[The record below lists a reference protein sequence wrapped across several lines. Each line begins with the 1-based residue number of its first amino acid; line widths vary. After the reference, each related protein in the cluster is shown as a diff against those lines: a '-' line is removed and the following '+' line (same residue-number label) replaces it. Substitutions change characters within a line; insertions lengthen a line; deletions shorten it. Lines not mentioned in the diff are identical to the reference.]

1 MTSSA
6 TVRPAVDPSRAAPP
20 TLLGRPRWFVTLFAT
35 DMWERF
41 SFYGMLAI
49 LFLFASAPAAEGGLG
64 LSNSDAGMLFGIYTA
79 AIFLASLPGG
89 WLGDRVFGSY
99 RATLYGAVVIAS
111 GHLLMALP
119 TVPTV
124 YAGLLLIAL
133 GTGLLKP
140 NMAGLLSAFYPRE
153 ATAER
158 DAGFAIF
165 YTSIQISG
173 LIAPLVVG
181 GIGEGLNWHAGFGV
195 AAVGM
200 GLGVWQYVRGS
211 ASFGEV
217 GRAATRPLP
226 PAERRRFLRLA
237 TAAIAVPAALF
248 TADAL
253 AGTFTIRHVLTLVA
267 VLSLA
272 VPIGCFWTLLRHRD
286 ISAPERTRLRAYI
299 ALFLASALFWALHV
313 QGGSLLN
320 LFARDA
326 TDRDILG
333 LRLPAS
339 WFQSA
344 TPLAI
349 LLCAPFFAW
358 LWVRLGARISATAK
372 FALGMFAMGGSML
385 LMSLAAWHA
394 HSVGRVSPLWLIGTY
409 LLTGAAEAALAPVGM
424 SVATAIAPAP
434 FLSQVVGVFWLSA
447 ALGAGLGGNAMKL
460 AGTSTPGAGLFLVL
474 GGVAVAVGLVLLLG
488 ARPLARRLGV

>member
-1 MTSSA
+1 MTLPA
-6 TVRPAVDPSRAAPP
+6 TVRPAGEPSGAAPP

-41 SFYGMLAI
+41 SFYGMQAI
-49 LFLFASAPAAEGGLG
+49 LFLFAAAPSADGGLG
-64 LSNSDAGMLFGIYTA
+64 LSNADAGMLFGAYTA

-99 RATLYGAVVIAS
+99 RATLYGAVVIAA

-124 YAGLLLIAL
+124 YVGLIFIAA

-140 NMAGLLSAFYPRE
+140 NMAGLLSAFYPGE

-181 GIGEGLNWHAGFGV
+181 GLGEGVNWHVGFGV

-200 GLGVWQYVRGS
+200 GLGVWQYLRGS
-211 ASFGEV
+211 ASFGEI
-217 GRAATRPLP
+217 GRNPARLLP
-226 PAERRRFLRLA
+226 SAERRRVLVLSAAA
-237 TAAIAVPAALF
+237 TAVPAALF
-248 TADAL
+248 TADTL
-253 AGTFTIRHVLTLVA
+253 GGTFTIRHLLALVA

-272 VPIGCFWTLLRHRD
+272 VPIGCFRTLLRHRD
-286 ISAPERTRLRAYI
+286 ISPPERTRLRAYI

-313 QGGSLLN
+313 QGGSLLS

-326 TDRDILG
+326 TDRDVLG

-349 LLCAPFFAW
+349 LLSAPFFAW

-394 HSVGRVSPLWLIGTY
+394 HSAGRVSPLWLVGTF
-409 LLTGAAEAALAPVGM
+409 LLMGAAEAALAPVGM
-424 SVATAIAPAP
+424 SVATAIAPAS
-434 FLSQVVGVFWLSA
+434 FRSQVVGVFWLSA
-447 ALGAGLGGNAMKL
+447 ALGAGFGGNAMKF
-460 AGTSTPGAGLFLVL
+460 AGSSAPGAVLFLVL
-474 GGVAVAVGLVLLLG
+474 GAVAVGAGAVLLVF
-488 ARPLARRLGV
+488 ARGLARRLGV